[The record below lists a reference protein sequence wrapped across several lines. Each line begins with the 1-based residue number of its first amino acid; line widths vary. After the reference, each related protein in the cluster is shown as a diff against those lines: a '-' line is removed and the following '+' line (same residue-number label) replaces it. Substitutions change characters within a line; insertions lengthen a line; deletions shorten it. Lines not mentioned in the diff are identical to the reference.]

1 MARGYAPPPRAEWR
15 SCPCDPTPG
24 RATPSDRRPDPDQS
38 RDRQANPRTVARH
51 RRTRCHRRLHGRAA
65 ARVRRGSSSAW
76 SATAAFVHDAG
87 SAWTTPH
94 RRANHVKAA
103 GGKGKALGVINVI
116 AQGSL
121 RAFALEA
128 TGLAPTRGFAYA
140 VWLFNSRRSALFL
153 GFIDQ
158 RVTSNGQA
166 KAIAT
171 LPRAA
176 SRYRYIIIT
185 RETAARPSKPGRIV
199 LRGRLRLGQPSPPDR
214 ARDDGAA

>member
-1 MARGYAPPPRAEWR
+1 MLRRRGLSGDHARAIRPPAE
-15 SCPCDPTPG
+15 
-24 RATPSDRRPDPDQS
+24 RRLQTADLIQT
-38 RDRQANPRTVARH
+38 NPVIVK
-51 RRTRCHRRLHGRAA
+51 RTRAPLLGIVVLAAIGGFTAARLPASAA
-65 ARVRRGSSSAW
+65 AHQVRGPQPPLSSTTLVVRGQ
-76 SATAAFVHDAG
+76 
-87 SAWTTPH
+87 PH
-94 RRANHVKAA
+94 IVAQITLRPP